1 MTFASRQST
10 PDDLTAG
17 SSSLTRMPS
26 DSDMASV
33 ISDEALSSPPSHK
46 SIGGKTAWSIE
57 NVLSTTLNNAEREM
71 VLQTDAAANSE
82 DLDLFAR

>member
-33 ISDEALSSPPSHK
+33 MSDEALSSPPSHK
-46 SIGGKTAWSIE
+46 SIGGKAPWSIE
-57 NVLSTTLNNAEREM
+57 NVLSSNLNSTEKEM
-71 VLQTDAAANSE
+71 VLQADAAANAE